1 VLVQTNVRWFSDAA
15 CTADQSQQE
24 GTDLTF
30 RAREMDENNAQ
41 VSSTNKVIGFD
52 GVDNA
57 LLLEFTPG
65 APLAPSKTGIIDVR
79 IPDWYNIDNGAKQ
92 AYMYSETAVDKCTSD
107 EISISSSQFSVGN
120 LRMVF
125 DDVKDG
131 YLYGK

>member
-1 VLVQTNVRWFSDAA
+1 M
-15 CTADQSQQE
+15 
-24 GTDLTF
+24 TF
-30 RAREMDENNAQ
+30 RAREMDDKVAK

-57 LLLEFTPG
+57 LLLEFSPG

-107 EISISSSQFSVGN
+107 EISITSS
-120 LRMVF
+120 
-125 DDVKDG
+125 
-131 YLYGK
+131 